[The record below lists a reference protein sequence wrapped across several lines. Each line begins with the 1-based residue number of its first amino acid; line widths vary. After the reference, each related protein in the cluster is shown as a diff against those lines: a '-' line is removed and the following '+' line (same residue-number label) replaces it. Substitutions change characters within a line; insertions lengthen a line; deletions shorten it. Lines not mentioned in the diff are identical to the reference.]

1 MEINMDIKLSQY
13 NTVTL
18 IIILVIGVGCQSGIE
33 ISPDT
38 AAIVNDTEIKLSEV
52 QILFDTQLRQSGQK
66 LSSEEAS
73 TLKLSILGQLMND
86 EILMERATEQDL
98 TATDAEVS
106 TRFTTFK
113 KDYTEEKFQEFLK
126 EQETTEEQIKRRL
139 YRTVTIEKLYNKEI
153 TSKISVSESEIEE
166 HFSKN
171 KANYNPPEGW
181 RLRHILVTD
190 KKDPGVNN
198 IRNDDATTPDEARKK
213 AKRLMDRLLSG
224 EDFARLAQEYSED
237 PLSTPRGGDLGFVT
251 AQQLDAVGPTFK
263 RAVKGLK
270 VEQIYPKPI
279 PTNYGYLL
287 LKLIAKEKGGQYEL
301 TSPKVQADIRQ
312 TIFNRKENILKTA
325 YLQVVRNEAKI
336 RNVLAEKILTLH

>member
-1 MEINMDIKLSQY
+1 MDIKLSQY

-86 EILMERATEQDL
+86 EILMERATEQEL

>member
-1 MEINMDIKLSQY
+1 MDIKLSQY

-38 AAIVNDTEIKLSEV
+38 AAIVNNTEIKLSEV

-270 VEQIYPKPI
+270 VEQI
-279 PTNYGYLL
+279 
-287 LKLIAKEKGGQYEL
+287 
-301 TSPKVQADIRQ
+301 
-312 TIFNRKENILKTA
+312 
-325 YLQVVRNEAKI
+325 
-336 RNVLAEKILTLH
+336 

>member
-1 MEINMDIKLSQY
+1 MDIKLSQY

-126 EQETTEEQIKRRL
+126 EQ
-139 YRTVTIEKLYNKEI
+139 
-153 TSKISVSESEIEE
+153 
-166 HFSKN
+166 
-171 KANYNPPEGW
+171 
-181 RLRHILVTD
+181 
-190 KKDPGVNN
+190 
-198 IRNDDATTPDEARKK
+198 
-213 AKRLMDRLLSG
+213 
-224 EDFARLAQEYSED
+224 
-237 PLSTPRGGDLGFVT
+237 
-251 AQQLDAVGPTFK
+251 
-263 RAVKGLK
+263 
-270 VEQIYPKPI
+270 
-279 PTNYGYLL
+279 
-287 LKLIAKEKGGQYEL
+287 
-301 TSPKVQADIRQ
+301 
-312 TIFNRKENILKTA
+312 
-325 YLQVVRNEAKI
+325 
-336 RNVLAEKILTLH
+336 